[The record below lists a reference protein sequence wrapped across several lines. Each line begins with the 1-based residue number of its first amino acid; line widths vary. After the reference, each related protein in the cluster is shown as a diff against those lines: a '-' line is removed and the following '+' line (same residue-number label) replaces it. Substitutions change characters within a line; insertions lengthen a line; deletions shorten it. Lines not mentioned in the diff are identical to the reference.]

1 MNQVELAKKICLE
14 AHKGQFDKGGN
25 EYYLHPF
32 KVADMCEG
40 EEEKIVAYLH
50 DVIEDTAYTI
60 EDIKQYGFNQNVIE
74 ALLLLTHDKKQDY
87 DSYIKAL
94 KHNDIARNVKLS
106 DLKHNSDLS
115 RLKTINDTDLQR
127 VNKYKKYINYL
138 T

>member
-1 MNQVELAKKICLE
+1 
-14 AHKGQFDKGGN
+14 
-25 EYYLHPF
+25 
-32 KVADMCEG
+32 MCEG